1 MFSKKSQYGL
11 TMALLLMCFT
21 ICTLKK
27 YDYDF
32 NTLKNEKYIKCN
44 EKKDSKFLI
53 QFLIFLLLKLWKI
66 SCRN

>member
-27 YDYDF
+27 YDYD
-32 NTLKNEKYIKCN
+32 NTLKEWKYIKCN
-44 EKKDSKFLI
+44 EKEKTKFLI
-53 QFLIFLLLKLWKI
+53 QFLIFLLFETLED
-66 SCRN
+66 